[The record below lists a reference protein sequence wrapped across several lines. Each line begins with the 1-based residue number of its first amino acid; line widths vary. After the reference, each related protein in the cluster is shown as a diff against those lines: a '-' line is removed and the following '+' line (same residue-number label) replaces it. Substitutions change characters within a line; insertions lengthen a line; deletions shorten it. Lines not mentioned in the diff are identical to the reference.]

1 MENKLIRA
9 GDLLRAL
16 RDDPDLN
23 GTNFALVK
31 RHIEKAPAVVTDNN
45 VGSKWIPVSERL
57 PEEED
62 ANEEGT
68 VLVRYIDES
77 PKYQLLEWHL
87 LWLCSKGISHWM
99 SVQTPPKE

>member
-31 RHIEKAPAVVTDNN
+31 RHIENAEAVDAVKGRWVERIDGC
-45 VGSKWIPVSERL
+45 GSLGL
-57 PEEED
+57 P
-62 ANEEGT
+62 
-68 VLVRYIDES
+68 R
-77 PKYQLLEWHL
+77 
-87 LWLCSKGISHWM
+87 CSICGSISFTTSNYCQDCGADM
-99 SVQTPPKE
+99 R

>member
-31 RHIEKAPAVVTDNN
+31 RHIENAQTVDVQ
-45 VGSKWIPVSERL
+45 KWIPVSERL
-57 PEEED
+57 PDEEHESVVLAYSGD
-62 ANEEGT
+62 VDTAIVSGDTFLEYDKYEGWEICNVT
-68 VLVRYIDES
+68 
-77 PKYQLLEWHL
+77 
-87 LWLCSKGISHWM
+87 HWM
-99 SVQTPPKE
+99 PLPEAPKGE